1 MTRIALFSLA
11 FTLSAPAFAG
21 GDRGDSSIPVYS
33 DHSSDRPVV
42 TEAVPE
48 RGVVEPFQVEYLG
61 SEGSIRGVTEYD
73 FAVGR
78 DVYTASYGTI
88 RGEGVFSLY
97 GERGEL
103 IVGYVVD
110 GDGLRIFDRSGVI
123 ESHEAGAVS
132 LATMQ
137 DYGMAATLLSD
148 PSFMMAMVKEQN
160 DGSDDDGEIAALPV
174 WVGVVAF
181 WAVKCIDITIEFDSS
196 GITGGSVAID
206 C

>member
-1 MTRIALFSLA
+1 MTRFALFSLA
-11 FTLSAPAFAG
+11 FALSTSAFAG
-21 GDRGDSSIPVYS
+21 GGRADSSAPVYS
-33 DHSSDRPVV
+33 GHSSDRPVT
-42 TEAVPE
+42 TEAIPE
-48 RGVVEPFQVEYLG
+48 RGVAEPFQVEFLG
-61 SEGSIRGVTEYD
+61 SDGSIRGVTEYD

-78 DVYTASYGTI
+78 DVYTASYGTV

-110 GDGLRIFDRSGVI
+110 GDGLRIFDRTGVV
-123 ESHEAGAVS
+123 ETHEAGAVS
-132 LATMQ
+132 LATMEE
-137 DYGMAATLLSD
+137 YGLAATLLSD
-148 PSFMMAMVKEQN
+148 PSFMMAMVKHQGE
-160 DGSDDDGEIAALPV
+160 GSDDDGDVAALPV

>member
-1 MTRIALFSLA
+1 MPRLALFSLA
-11 FTLSAPAFAG
+11 FALSTPVFAG
-21 GDRGDSSIPVYS
+21 GDRGDSSIPVFS

-48 RGVVEPFQVEYLG
+48 RDIVEPFQVEFLG
-61 SEGSIRGVTEYD
+61 SEGSMRGVTEYD

-78 DVYTASYGTI
+78 EVYTASYGTI
-88 RGEGVFSLY
+88 RGDGVFSLY
-97 GERGEL
+97 GERGDL

-110 GDGLRIFDRSGVI
+110 GDGLRIFDRTGVV

-132 LATMQ
+132 LTTMQ

-148 PSFMMAMVKEQN
+148 PSFMMAMVKQHNE
-160 DGSDDDGEIAALPV
+160 GSDDDGEIAALPV